1 MDSRFCSRS
10 LAGKCISE
18 VKPAGPGVA
27 KNEGRRVYATLK
39 VDRERNCSDE
49 SECMATHWRALE
61 PLLSKI
67 ERHAQQ
73 IWGSLPDLK
82 QHRATGPHGP
92 ACWHRLTYV
101 DSTRDLGILG
111 LAVQDESAQGFTTS
125 LSHNIIVSSKRWFH
139 NAACVHSGGQRRAQ
153 R

>member
-49 SECMATHWRALE
+49 SECKATHWRALE

-101 DSTRDLGILG
+101 DSTRDLGTSDWKFKTRAGRVCKHFKNWLAQHGVWHRSEGG
-111 LAVQDESAQGFTTS
+111 LIVESF
-125 LSHNIIVSSKRWFH
+125 
-139 NAACVHSGGQRRAQ
+139 
-153 R
+153 